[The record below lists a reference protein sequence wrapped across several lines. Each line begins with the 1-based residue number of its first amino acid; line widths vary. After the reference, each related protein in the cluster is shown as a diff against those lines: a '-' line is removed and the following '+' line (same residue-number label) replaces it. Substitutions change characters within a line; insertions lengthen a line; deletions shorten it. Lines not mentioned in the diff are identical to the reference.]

1 MIFDT
6 VFSDVIPR
14 THDVR
19 SFRFQR
25 PDGFGYEA
33 GQFMYVTIEAAGGR
47 MMKHFTISSSPSE
60 GHLEFTKKLTGSEF
74 SKALE
79 AAEAG
84 DWVGVNGPYG
94 KFTLDPDHEK
104 VAMLCGGIGITP
116 FRSMI
121 RFWFDNGLD
130 NDIVLLYS
138 CGTSDEIVF
147 REELDEIARKRDGL
161 RVLYT
166 LTREGG
172 DWDGER
178 GRIDGEKVRRLI
190 PDNGERLFY
199 VCGPQAMVDAMTALL
214 RGVGVPGERIKREGF
229 PGY

>member
-6 VFSDVIPR
+6 VFSEVIPR
-14 THDVR
+14 TRDVM

-25 PDGFGYEA
+25 SDGFGYEA
-33 GQFMYVTIEAAGGR
+33 GQFMYVTIEASGGR

-60 GHLEFTKKLTGSEF
+60 GHLEFTKRLTGSEF

-79 AAEAG
+79 AAGAG

-94 KFTLDPDHEK
+94 RFTLDPDHEK
-104 VAMLCGGIGITP
+104 AAMLCGGIGITP

-121 RFWFDNGLD
+121 RYWFDNGLG

-147 REELDEIARKRDGL
+147 REELDDMARGREGL

-166 LTREGG
+166 LTREGAIG
-172 DWDGER
+172 MGR
-178 GRIDGEKVRRLI
+178 GG
-190 PDNGERLFY
+190 G
-199 VCGPQAMVDAMTALL
+199 
-214 RGVGVPGERIKREGF
+214 
-229 PGY
+229 